1 MARAHAAPQGKGN
14 GVRLLLGFFP
24 LLFSVSILAAQ
35 PEPER
40 LVRQLTAEVLQEL
53 KSDKTLQA
61 GDKAKAI
68 ALAEKKILPHLDFEE
83 ATRFVMGRSWSR
95 ASPEQKKRLVA
106 EFRRLLIRTYANA
119 FHGYSGQGMEVLPVR
134 MHPEDTEVTVRNRY
148 LRPGAPP
155 VMVDYAMHKTPE
167 GWKIFDVAVEGIS
180 LLMVYRAEFAEA
192 LRRAD
197 IDHLIE
203 GLAGKNAPQTQAR

>member
-1 MARAHAAPQGKGN
+1 M
-14 GVRLLLGFFP
+14 RLAVFLLSLFFSTSGF
-24 LLFSVSILAAQ
+24 SA
-35 PEPER
+35 PEPEA
-40 LVRQLTAEVLQEL
+40 LVRKITAEVLAEL
-53 KSDKTLQA
+53 KSDEALQA
-61 GDKAKAI
+61 GDKEKAI
-68 ALAEKKILPHLDFEE
+68 ALAEKTILPHLDFEE
-83 ATRFVMGRSWSR
+83 ATRFVMGRAWSR
-95 ASPEQKKRLVA
+95 ASAEQRKRLVA

-119 FHGYSGQGMEVLPVR
+119 FRGYGGEGMEVLPVR

-155 VMVDYAMHKTPE
+155 VMVDYAMHKTPQ

-197 IDHLIE
+197 IDHLIQ
-203 GLAGKNAPQTQAR
+203 GLARKNEPAPAPR

>member
-1 MARAHAAPQGKGN
+1 M
-14 GVRLLLGFFP
+14 RLAVFLLSLFFSTSGF
-24 LLFSVSILAAQ
+24 SA
-35 PEPER
+35 PEPEA
-40 LVRQLTAEVLQEL
+40 LVRKITAEVLAEL
-53 KSDKTLQA
+53 KSDEALQA
-61 GDKAKAI
+61 GDKEKAI
-68 ALAEKKILPHLDFEE
+68 ALAEKTILPHLDFEE
-83 ATRFVMGRSWSR
+83 ATRFVMGRAWSR
-95 ASPEQKKRLVA
+95 ASAEQRKRLVA

-119 FHGYSGQGMEVLPVR
+119 FRGYGGEGMEVLPVR

-155 VMVDYAMHKTPE
+155 VMVDYAMHKTPQ

-197 IDHLIE
+197 IDHLIQ
-203 GLAGKNAPQTQAR
+203 GLARKNEPAAAPR

>member
-1 MARAHAAPQGKGN
+1 MRALAF
-14 GVRLLLGFFP
+14 LLV
-24 LLFSVSILAAQ
+24 LFSTSVNSSL
-35 PEPER
+35 PEPEA
-40 LVRQLTAEVLQEL
+40 LVRKITSEVMHEL
-53 KSDKTLQA
+53 KSDKALQA
-61 GDKAKAI
+61 GDREKAI
-68 ALAEKKILPHLDFEE
+68 ALAEKKILPHLDFME

-95 ASPEQKKRLVA
+95 ASAEQKKRLVV

-119 FHGYSGQGMEVLPVR
+119 FHGYAGQAMEVLPVR

-148 LRPGAPP
+148 LRPGGPP

-192 LRRAD
+192 LRRAGVD
-197 IDHLIE
+197 GLIQ
-203 GLAGKNAPQTQAR
+203 GLAEKNRSR

>member
-1 MARAHAAPQGKGN
+1 M
-14 GVRLLLGFFP
+14 RLAVFLLSLFFSTSGF
-24 LLFSVSILAAQ
+24 SA
-35 PEPER
+35 PEPEA
-40 LVRQLTAEVLQEL
+40 LVRKITAEVLAEL
-53 KSDKTLQA
+53 KSDEALQA
-61 GDKAKAI
+61 GDKETAI
-68 ALAEKKILPHLDFEE
+68 ALAEKTILPHLDFEE
-83 ATRFVMGRSWSR
+83 ATRFVMGRAWSR
-95 ASPEQKKRLVA
+95 ASAEQRKRLVA

-119 FHGYSGQGMEVLPVR
+119 FRGYGGEGMEVLPVR

-155 VMVDYAMHKTPE
+155 VMVDYAMHKTPQ

-197 IDHLIE
+197 IDHLIQ
-203 GLAGKNAPQTQAR
+203 GLARKNDPSAAPR

>member
-1 MARAHAAPQGKGN
+1 M
-14 GVRLLLGFFP
+14 RLAFF
-24 LLFSVSILAAQ
+24 LMLFASSVFASQ
-35 PEPER
+35 PEPEQ
-40 LVRQLTAEVLQEL
+40 LVRRITAEVLAEL
-53 KSDKTLQA
+53 KADKDLQA
-61 GDKAKAI
+61 GDREKAI
-68 ALAEKKILPHLDFEE
+68 ALAEEKILPHLDFAE
-83 ATRFVMGRSWSR
+83 ATKFVMGRAWSR
-95 ASPEQKKRLVA
+95 ASPAQRERLIA
-106 EFRRLLIRTYANA
+106 EFRRLLLRTYANA
-119 FHGYSGQGMEVLPVR
+119 FHGYRRQGMEVLPVR

-197 IDHLIE
+197 IDHLIQ
-203 GLAGKNAPQTQAR
+203 GLAEKNAQ